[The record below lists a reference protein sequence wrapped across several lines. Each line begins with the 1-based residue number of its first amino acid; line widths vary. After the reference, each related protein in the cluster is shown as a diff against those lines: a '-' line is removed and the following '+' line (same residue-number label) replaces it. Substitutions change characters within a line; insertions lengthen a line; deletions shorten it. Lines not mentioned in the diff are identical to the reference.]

1 MTPFSPLTSMPMAMR
16 MAMSTLSQW
25 LYRLVMAVFLL
36 CLLTFNVG
44 AVAQAA
50 PIPPQ
55 LNRLEAQINELQTLI
70 DARDWPEIRFYLN
83 GPMGYTRK
91 DLSSISQSLPQNKRQ
106 MALRMAR
113 EITDRMVDIDQGSR
127 QSDSAEVATAQRALR
142 EAVQTFRDL
151 VANS

>member
-1 MTPFSPLTSMPMAMR
+1 MR
-16 MAMSTLSQW
+16 MAVTTLSQG
-25 LYRLVMAVFLL
+25 LGRLVIALFLL

-55 LNRLEAQINELQTLI
+55 LTRLEAQIDELQTLI
-70 DARDWPEIRFYLN
+70 DAQDWPEIRFYLN

-91 DLSSISQSLPQNKRQ
+91 DLSSIGQSLPQNKRQ
-106 MALRMAR
+106 TALELAR

-127 QSDSAEVATAQRALR
+127 QSDSADVVTAQRALR
-142 EAVQTFRDL
+142 QAVQNYTEL